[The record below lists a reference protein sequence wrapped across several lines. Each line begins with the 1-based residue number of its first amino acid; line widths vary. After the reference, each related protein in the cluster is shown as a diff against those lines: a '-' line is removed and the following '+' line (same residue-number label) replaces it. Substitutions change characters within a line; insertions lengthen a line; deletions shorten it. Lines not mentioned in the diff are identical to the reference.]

1 MASTGAP
8 RDLTDFNMAKFR
20 EMLAKQSNKDQ
31 NKQKLIKRNLK
42 MISYEQVVSEE
53 GNIIYIVPN
62 NGDSIVYRYR
72 LTEQW
77 SKVKVSELISDQWS

>member
-1 MASTGAP
+1 
-8 RDLTDFNMAKFR
+8 MAKFR
-20 EMLAKQSNKDQ
+20 EMLAEQSNKDQ

-42 MISYEQVVSEE
+42 MNSYEQVVSEE

-77 SKVKVSELISDQWS
+77 IKSKGKWTIFLTSGVNISSF